1 VRAKIA
7 GVMNLHRPI
16 APAMNDPAMTKT
28 KSDRTRRMLNWAVL
42 AVLLA
47 FAAALYVGVIVKIAK
62 FGY

>member
-1 VRAKIA
+1 
-7 GVMNLHRPI
+7 MSLHRPI

-47 FAAALYVGVIVKIAK
+47 VAAGLYVGIILKVAK
-62 FGY
+62 FGF

>member
-1 VRAKIA
+1 
-7 GVMNLHRPI
+7 MNLHRPI
-16 APAMNDPAMTKT
+16 APAMNVPAMTKT